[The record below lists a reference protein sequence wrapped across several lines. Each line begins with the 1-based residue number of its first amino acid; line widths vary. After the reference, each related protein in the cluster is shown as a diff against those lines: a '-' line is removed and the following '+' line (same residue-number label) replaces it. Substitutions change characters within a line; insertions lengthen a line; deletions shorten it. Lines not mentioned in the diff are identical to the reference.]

1 MSLTITNSIN
11 TMIYFHKVTRNTI
24 VCTSEPFGATKGELN
39 GVEASTRNV
48 GEVIFGLLCI
58 VDDDGS
64 TKVLNHRGS
73 NKDGFDYKLE
83 DQQELPGYKMSDQP
97 VLDKVTKE
105 PTGMFWVTAV

>member
-39 GVEASTRNV
+39 GVATATRNV
-48 GEVIFGLLCI
+48 GDVTFGLLCL
-58 VDDDGS
+58 VDDAGN
-64 TKVLNHRGS
+64 TQVLNHRGS
-73 NKDGFDYKLE
+73 NPEGVDYKLKDKQPLAGFE
-83 DQQELPGYKMSDQP
+83 MSNQP
-97 VLDKVTKE
+97 VLDRETKE